1 MGIHSGHR
9 ARVRQRFLQTGL
21 NGFDDVNIL
30 EFLLFYAMPQQDT
43 NPIAHALLDR
53 FGSLHAVFE
62 ASVEELETVKGIGEY
77 SAILLRLVP
86 EICRRYMFS
95 HRVKNPVLGTLE
107 ELYAYVIPLFAF
119 HGEEHLFMLCL
130 DSSNKVLDCSEIAS
144 GAADEVSVDSRKI
157 LEIAVAKHAS
167 RIVLTHN
174 HPSGIL
180 IPSSADIQIS
190 NVLEKAFAVFGIELL
205 DHIIVGDGECLS
217 MRNSGF
223 F

>member
-144 GAADEVSVDSRKI
+144 GAADEVYVSFSRDDGKTDASVQDGIAYKGKNVTLTPGAYHIWVRVENDGMWLQGDI
-157 LEIAVAKHAS
+157 LTVNDNS
-167 RIVLTHN
+167 
-174 HPSGIL
+174 
-180 IPSSADIQIS
+180 SSAD
-190 NVLEKAFAVFGIELL
+190 
-205 DHIIVGDGECLS
+205 DTP
-217 MRNSGF
+217 
-223 F
+223 